1 MKYADRARLL
11 TIAVINILLSLLFYW
26 KVAIQFGAT
35 TQSDIFFYSI
45 MIPNFIISL
54 FGGSLVSVTVP
65 ILISDAKG
73 SEKEVVAGLLMLLG
87 GSVALI
93 ASMLAITSSAWIGWL
108 APGFG
113 PKEQDLVISV
123 IPLQFLTGVLSV
135 CISIYTAYYYSKGGY
150 IFFEVLSAIG
160 NTLSLFLVYLLS
172 EPLQVAGLVIAYS
185 AKYLF
190 LLFSL
195 RTFSGFSL
203 GWHVDLKTPIKVMM
217 RIRPLV
223 LSSAVFKSEEPIE
236 KVMLSTAP
244 RGELTIYHLAVQVLQ
259 IVQTIY
265 SRVIINP
272 LLTRFSISIDRH
284 AWTDYRRTLVSS
296 LLTIMALNVLG
307 IGLLL
312 LVGEPILQFVLPHD
326 RFASSDVTQLWWIM
340 LCLAGYLV
348 GGSIGQV
355 SVSGFYA
362 MGDTI
367 TPSVIGIV
375 GFIFGIVLKIV
386 FFLNYGIVGLAVA
399 TSLYYVINSTISLAF
414 LLYRVNRTVAR
425 GA

>member
-1 MKYADRARLL
+1 
-11 TIAVINILLSLLFYW
+11 
-26 KVAIQFGAT
+26 
-35 TQSDIFFYSI
+35 
-45 MIPNFIISL
+45 
-54 FGGSLVSVTVP
+54 
-65 ILISDAKG
+65 
-73 SEKEVVAGLLMLLG
+73 
-87 GSVALI
+87 
-93 ASMLAITSSAWIGWL
+93 
-108 APGFG
+108 
-113 PKEQDLVISV
+113 
-123 IPLQFLTGVLSV
+123 
-135 CISIYTAYYYSKGGY
+135 
-150 IFFEVLSAIG
+150 
-160 NTLSLFLVYLLS
+160 
-172 EPLQVAGLVIAYS
+172 
-185 AKYLF
+185 
-190 LLFSL
+190 
-195 RTFSGFSL
+195 
-203 GWHVDLKTPIKVMM
+203 
-217 RIRPLV
+217 
-223 LSSAVFKSEEPIE
+223 
-236 KVMLSTAP
+236 MLSTAP